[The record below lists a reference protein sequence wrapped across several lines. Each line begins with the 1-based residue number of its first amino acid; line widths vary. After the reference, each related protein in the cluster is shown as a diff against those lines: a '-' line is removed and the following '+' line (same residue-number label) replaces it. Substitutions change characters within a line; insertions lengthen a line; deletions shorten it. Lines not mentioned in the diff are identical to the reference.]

1 MAAWVIWFIIAGIL
15 FIAEM
20 LSITFYMLWLG
31 IGAVVGGLIAL
42 FVPEALLLQ
51 VIVGG
56 IVSLTLTFF
65 TKRISKNFRE
75 AKGFTDT
82 VDMLAGKKG
91 IVMQAI
97 TNEANGIV
105 KVDGDTWTAIADDPI
120 DAGEKVIVI
129 KRHSTIL
136 QVKKESELIW

>member
-42 FVPEALLLQ
+42 FAPDALLLQ
-51 VIVGG
+51 VTVGA

-82 VDMLAGKKG
+82 VDMLVGKKG

-105 KVDGDTWTAIADDPI
+105 KVDGDTWTAIADSSI
-120 DAGEKVIVI
+120 DAGEKVVVI
-129 KRHSTIL
+129 KRHSTKL
-136 QVKKESELIW
+136 QVKKESE

>member
-51 VIVGG
+51 VIAGA

-82 VDMLAGKKG
+82 VDMLVGKKG
-91 IVMQAI
+91 IIMQAI
-97 TNEANGIV
+97 TNETNGIV

-129 KRHSTIL
+129 KRNSTIL
-136 QVKKESELIW
+136 QVKKESE

>member
-42 FVPEALLLQ
+42 FAPEALLLQ
-51 VIVGG
+51 VIVGA

-82 VDMLAGKKG
+82 VDMLVGKKG
-91 IVMQAI
+91 TVMQAI
-97 TNEANGIV
+97 TNEVNGIV
-105 KVDGDTWTAIADDPI
+105 KVDGDTWTATADDPI

-136 QVKKESELIW
+136 QVKKESE

>member
-51 VIVGG
+51 VVVGA

-97 TNEANGIV
+97 TNEVNGIV
-105 KVDGDTWTAIADDPI
+105 KVDGGTWTAVADNPI
-120 DAGEKVIVI
+120 DAGEKIVVI

-136 QVKKESELIW
+136 QVKRESE

>member
-42 FVPEALLLQ
+42 FAPEALLLQ
-51 VIVGG
+51 VIVGA

-82 VDMLAGKKG
+82 VDMLVGKKG
-91 IVMQAI
+91 TVMQAI
-97 TNEANGIV
+97 TNKANGIV
-105 KVDGDTWTAIADDPI
+105 KVDGDTWTATANDPI
-120 DAGEKVIVI
+120 EAGEKVIVI

-136 QVKKESELIW
+136 QVKKESE

>member
-1 MAAWVIWFIIAGIL
+1 MAAWVIWFMIAGIL

-42 FVPEALLLQ
+42 FAPEALLLQ
-51 VIVGG
+51 VGAG
-56 IVSLTLTFF
+56 AIVSLTLTFF

-82 VDMLAGKKG
+82 VDMLVGKKG

-97 TNEANGIV
+97 TKEANGIV
-105 KVDGDTWTAIADDPI
+105 KVDGDIWTAIADDPI

-136 QVKKESELIW
+136 QVKKESE

>member
-1 MAAWVIWFIIAGIL
+1 MASWVIWFIIAGIL

-31 IGAVVGGLIAL
+31 IGAVVGGLISLFAPDAL
-42 FVPEALLLQ
+42 FLQ
-51 VIVGG
+51 VVAGS

-82 VDMLAGKKG
+82 VDMLVGKKG
-91 IVMQAI
+91 IVVQAI
-97 TNEANGIV
+97 INEANGIV
-105 KVDGDTWTAIADDPI
+105 KVDGDTWTAIADTPI
-120 DAGEKVIVI
+120 EAGEKIVVI

-136 QVKKESELIW
+136 QVKKESK

>member
-42 FVPEALLLQ
+42 FAPEALLLQ
-51 VIVGG
+51 VVAGA

-82 VDMLAGKKG
+82 VDMLVGKKG

-97 TNEANGIV
+97 TKEANGIV
-105 KVDGDTWTAIADDPI
+105 KVDGDIWTAIADDPI

-136 QVKKESELIW
+136 QVKKESE

>member
-1 MAAWVIWFIIAGIL
+1 MAAWVIWFVIAGIL

-42 FVPEALLLQ
+42 FAPEALLLQ
-51 VIVGG
+51 VVAGA

-82 VDMLAGKKG
+82 VDMLVGKKG

-97 TNEANGIV
+97 TKEANGIV
-105 KVDGDTWTAIADDPI
+105 KVDGDIWTAIADDPI

-136 QVKKESELIW
+136 QVKKESE

>member
-91 IVMQAI
+91 IVMKAI

-136 QVKKESELIW
+136 QVKKESE

>member
-42 FVPEALLLQ
+42 FAPEALLLQ
-51 VIVGG
+51 VVAGA

-82 VDMLAGKKG
+82 VDLLVGKKG
-91 IVMQAI
+91 IIMRAI
-97 TNEANGIV
+97 TKEANGIV

-136 QVKKESELIW
+136 QVKKESE

>member
-1 MAAWVIWFIIAGIL
+1 MAGWVIWFIIAGIL

-42 FVPEALLLQ
+42 FAPDALFLQ
-51 VIVGG
+51 VAVGA

-82 VDMLAGKKG
+82 VDKLVGKKG
-91 IVMQAI
+91 IVMQTI
-97 TNEANGIV
+97 TSEVNGIV
-105 KVDGDTWTAIADDPI
+105 KVDGDTWTAISDTPI
-120 DAGEKVIVI
+120 DAGEKVVVI
-129 KRHSTIL
+129 QRHSTIL
-136 QVKKESELIW
+136 QVKKESE

>member
-51 VIVGG
+51 VVAGA

-82 VDMLAGKKG
+82 VDMLAGKKRDCY
-91 IVMQAI
+91 ASDY
-97 TNEANGIV
+97 
-105 KVDGDTWTAIADDPI
+105 KR
-120 DAGEKVIVI
+120 GEW
-129 KRHSTIL
+129 HC
-136 QVKKESELIW
+136 ESGWRYLDSYCR

>member
-42 FVPEALLLQ
+42 FVPDALLLQ

-65 TKRISKNFRE
+65 TKRISKTFE
-75 AKGFTDT
+75 K
-82 VDMLAGKKG
+82 
-91 IVMQAI
+91 Q
-97 TNEANGIV
+97 
-105 KVDGDTWTAIADDPI
+105 KV
-120 DAGEKVIVI
+120 
-129 KRHSTIL
+129 L
-136 QVKKESELIW
+136 LIQ

>member
-1 MAAWVIWFIIAGIL
+1 MAAWVVWFIIAGIL

-42 FVPEALLLQ
+42 FAPEALFLQ
-51 VIVGG
+51 VVAGAV
-56 IVSLTLTFF
+56 VSLTLTFF

-82 VDMLAGKKG
+82 VDKLEGRKG
-91 IVMQAI
+91 IITKAI
-97 TNEANGIV
+97 TNEENGIV
-105 KVDGDTWTAIADDPI
+105 KVDGDTWTAISDVPI
-120 DAGEKVIVI
+120 SIGEKVIVI
-129 KRHSTIL
+129 KRNSTVL
-136 QVKKESELIW
+136 YVKKESE

>member
-1 MAAWVIWFIIAGIL
+1 MAAWVVWFIIAGIL

-42 FVPEALLLQ
+42 FAPEALFLQ
-51 VIVGG
+51 VVVGA

-82 VDMLAGKKG
+82 VDKLEGKQG
-91 IVMQAI
+91 IVTKAI
-97 TNEANGIV
+97 TNEENGIV
-105 KVDGDTWTAIADDPI
+105 KVDGDTWTAISDVPI
-120 DAGEKVIVI
+120 SIGEKVIVI
-129 KRHSTIL
+129 KRNSTVL
-136 QVKKESELIW
+136 YVKKESE

>member
-1 MAAWVIWFIIAGIL
+1 
-15 FIAEM
+15 M
-20 LSITFYMLWLG
+20 LCF
-31 IGAVVGGLIAL
+31 A
-42 FVPEALLLQ
+42 PDALLLQ
-51 VIVGG
+51 VTVGA

-82 VDMLAGKKG
+82 VDMLIGKRG

-105 KVDGDTWTAIADDPI
+105 KVDGDTWTAIADSSI
-120 DAGEKVIVI
+120 DAGEKVVVI

-136 QVKKESELIW
+136 QVKKVNKYGSINVNDYIRTNCSYIYRINN

>member
-1 MAAWVIWFIIAGIL
+1 MAGWVIWFIIAGIL

-42 FVPEALLLQ
+42 FAPDALFLQ
-51 VIVGG
+51 VVAGA

-82 VDMLAGKKG
+82 VDKLVGKKG
-91 IVMQAI
+91 IVMQTI
-97 TNEANGIV
+97 TSEVNGIV
-105 KVDGDTWTAIADDPI
+105 KVDGDTWTAISDIPI
-120 DAGEKVIVI
+120 DAGEKVVVI

-136 QVKKESELIW
+136 QVKKESE

>member
-42 FVPEALLLQ
+42 FAPEALLLQ
-51 VIVGG
+51 VVAGA

-82 VDMLAGKKG
+82 VDMLVGKKG
-91 IVMQAI
+91 IVMQTI
-97 TNEANGIV
+97 TKEANGIV
-105 KVDGDTWTAIADDPI
+105 KVDGDIWTAIADNPI

-136 QVKKESELIW
+136 QVKKESE

>member
-1 MAAWVIWFIIAGIL
+1 MAGWVIWFIIAGVL

-42 FVPEALLLQ
+42 FAPDALFLQ
-51 VIVGG
+51 VVIGG

-82 VDMLAGKKG
+82 VDMLVGKKG
-91 IVMQAI
+91 IIMQAI
-97 TNEANGIV
+97 TSEKNGIV

-120 DAGEKVIVI
+120 DAGEKVVVI

-136 QVKKESELIW
+136 QVKKESE

>member
-1 MAAWVIWFIIAGIL
+1 MAGWVIWFIIAGIL

-42 FVPEALLLQ
+42 FAPEALFLQ
-51 VIVGG
+51 VVVGA

-82 VDMLAGKKG
+82 VDKLTGKQG
-91 IVMQAI
+91 IIVQAI
-97 TNEANGIV
+97 TTGENGIV
-105 KVDGDTWTAIADDPI
+105 KVDGDTWTAISDVPI
-120 DAGEKVIVI
+120 SAGEKVIVI
-129 KRHSTIL
+129 KRSSTVL
-136 QVKKESELIW
+136 HVKRESE

>member
-1 MAAWVIWFIIAGIL
+1 MNGWVVWFIIAGIL

-42 FVPEALLLQ
+42 FAPEALFLQ
-51 VIVGG
+51 VVVGA

-82 VDMLAGKKG
+82 VDKLAGKKG
-91 IVMQAI
+91 IIMQAI
-97 TNEANGIV
+97 TSEGNGIV
-105 KVDGDTWTAIADDPI
+105 KVDGDIWTAISNVPI
-120 DAGEKVIVI
+120 SAGERVIVI
-129 KRHSTIL
+129 KRSSTVL
-136 QVKKESELIW
+136 YVKKESE

>member
-1 MAAWVIWFIIAGIL
+1 MATWVIWFIIAGIL

-42 FVPEALLLQ
+42 FAPEALLLQ
-51 VIVGG
+51 VVAGA

-82 VDMLAGKKG
+82 VDMLVGKKG
-91 IVMQAI
+91 TVMQTI

-105 KVDGDTWTAIADDPI
+105 KVDGDTWTATANNPI
-120 DAGEKVIVI
+120 EAGEKVIVI
-129 KRHSTIL
+129 KRNSTIL
-136 QVKKESELIW
+136 QVKKESE

>member
-1 MAAWVIWFIIAGIL
+1 MAGWVVWFIIAGVL

-42 FVPEALLLQ
+42 FAPEALFLQ
-51 VIVGG
+51 VVVGA

-75 AKGFTDT
+75 AKGFIDT
-82 VDMLAGKKG
+82 VDKLAGKKG
-91 IVMQAI
+91 IIMQAI
-97 TNEANGIV
+97 TNEENGIV
-105 KVDGDTWTAIADDPI
+105 KVDGDTWTAISDVPI
-120 DAGEKVIVI
+120 SAGERVIVI
-129 KRHSTIL
+129 KRSSTVL
-136 QVKKESELIW
+136 HVKKESE

>member
-42 FVPEALLLQ
+42 FAPEALLLQ
-51 VIVGG
+51 VVAGA

-82 VDMLAGKKG
+82 VDMLVGKKG

-97 TNEANGIV
+97 TKEANGIV
-105 KVDGDTWTAIADDPI
+105 KVDGDIWTAIADDPI

-136 QVKKESELIW
+136 RVKKESE

>member
-82 VDMLAGKKG
+82 VDMLTGKKG
-91 IVMQAI
+91 LVMQAI
-97 TNEANGIV
+97 TNETNGIV

-136 QVKKESELIW
+136 QVKKESE